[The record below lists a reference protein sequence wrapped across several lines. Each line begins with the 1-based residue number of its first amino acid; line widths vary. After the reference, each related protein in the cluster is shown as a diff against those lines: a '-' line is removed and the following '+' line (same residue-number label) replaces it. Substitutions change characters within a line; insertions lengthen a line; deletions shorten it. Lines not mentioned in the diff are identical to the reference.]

1 MTAEKLQLLPKDEA
15 FECVDKNAKKSVSWV
30 EMDAWK
36 EIHAEFVRNVQ
47 ESQMRKIK
55 LPRDVARG
63 TEIILHDIKM
73 MMMIIRYTLI
83 GKNLAKLAK
92 FYNNIF
98 VYNNI

>member
-1 MTAEKLQLLPKDEA
+1 
-15 FECVDKNAKKSVSWV
+15 
-30 EMDAWK
+30 
-36 EIHAEFVRNVQ
+36 
-47 ESQMRKIK
+47 MRKIK